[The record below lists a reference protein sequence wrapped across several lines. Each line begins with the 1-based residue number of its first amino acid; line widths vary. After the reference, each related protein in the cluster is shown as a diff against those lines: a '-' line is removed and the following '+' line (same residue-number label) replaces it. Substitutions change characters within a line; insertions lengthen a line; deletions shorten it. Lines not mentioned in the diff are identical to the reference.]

1 VHLLKEIAMC
11 DYSLEAYR
19 TQPAEKGETYVLERF
34 PSGSMGFTAQAGCG
48 TAACIPADSRL
59 RLDGIAEAVRLS
71 FGLQP
76 SEVVTMTRLDGH
88 TYRDAVRFENGRELL
103 LQSLNPGVKA
113 TVLAFV
119 SDIAGE
125 QFGTAVSDRELV
137 DV

>member
-1 VHLLKEIAMC
+1 MC

-19 TQPAEKGETYVLERF
+19 TQPAEKGEKYVLDRF

-48 TAACIPADSRL
+48 TAACIPADTQL
-59 RLDGIAEAVRLS
+59 GLDGINDAVGLS
-71 FGLQP
+71 FGLKP

-88 TYRDAVRFENGRELL
+88 TYRDAVRFSNGRELL
-103 LQSLNPGVKA
+103 LQSLNPGVTA

-125 QFGTAVSDRELV
+125 QLDTAMSERELV
-137 DV
+137 EV